1 MLSGEIVVA
10 QEGPADWWE
19 VEALFDLC
27 FAPGRT
33 ALSSYRLR
41 DDVDPVAGLCLTARD
56 SDGIL
61 AGAIRHW
68 PVAIGSARAVLLGPV
83 AVHPTRQGEGVAS
96 LLIFRAIT
104 LATRAGW
111 HRMMLVGDASYYGR
125 YGFSK
130 LDDVIMPPP
139 TNPDR
144 VLGLPLT
151 QAGWEGVAGLV
162 TRPEL

>member
-1 MLSGEIVVA
+1 
-10 QEGPADWWE
+10 
-19 VEALFDLC
+19 
-27 FAPGRT
+27 
-33 ALSSYRLR
+33 
-41 DDVDPVAGLCLTARD
+41 
-56 SDGIL
+56 
-61 AGAIRHW
+61 
-68 PVAIGSARAVLLGPV
+68 
-83 AVHPTRQGEGVAS
+83 
-96 LLIFRAIT
+96 LIFRAIT